1 MPSASP
7 EAGGIPHGGVTV
19 SAQTDPAVDFTK
31 VERMLRDDLASATLG
46 MEVTEL
52 HLGTATVT
60 MRVTEHMCQ
69 GHGTC
74 HGGYIFT
81 VADTAFAA
89 ACNSHGPVTVAA
101 AVQIH
106 YVSPAYSG
114 DLLTATAREVSR
126 WGRNGLYDVEVRN
139 DTGVVAQ
146 FRGTSRTIERSAPH
160 EPKSRSDVHP
170 RPE

>member
-1 MPSASP
+1 MTEDRPQVQ
-7 EAGGIPHGGVTV
+7 VT
-19 SAQTDPAVDFTK
+19 AEKDPAVDLTR
-31 VERMLRDDLASATLG
+31 VERMLRDDLASAHLG
-46 MEVTEL
+46 MTVTEL
-52 HLGTATVT
+52 HLGRATVT
-60 MRVTEHMCQ
+60 MEVLPEMCQ

-106 YVSPAYSG
+106 YAAPAYSG
-114 DLLTATAREVSR
+114 DLLTATAKEVSR

-139 DTGVVAQ
+139 DKGVVAQ
-146 FRGTSRTIERSAPH
+146 FRGTSRVIERS
-160 EPKSRSDVHP
+160 
-170 RPE
+170 